1 MIKGDDGDK
10 AVEMLL
16 RDTEQ
21 EIIKIYDEA
30 SKGCYAKLQKH
41 LRAFQRKDAE
51 KRKLLASGE
60 LSQDE
65 YNRWKHGQIMI
76 GQRWQDMVSVLAEDM
91 VNADKLAVSVIN
103 GHIPEAYAVNANYGT
118 YQIEHGLGIDTS
130 FVLYD
135 RHTVERLI
143 RDDPD
148 LYPAPNPEVDIPKD
162 RRWNKRQI
170 NSQVTQAIL
179 QGEPVKTLAKRIF
192 PEIAGKAGEGSTP
205 KKNAIAAMRTA
216 RTAMT
221 GAQNAGR
228 VAAYSRAEELGIQML
243 QEWVSAHDGHT
254 RESHLDVDGEQ
265 VPVGSEFSNEC
276 RFPGDPGGPP
286 EEVYNCFIG
295 ETRIASD
302 SEVVRSYCHKYSGEL
317 IEIKTAG
324 GVRFTCTPNHPIL
337 SCSGWVSANTLNK
350 GDNIL
355 VTRIGNDRS
364 AGRNPYINHVFPRM
378 DAFHKFFYKIGGKR
392 TCALSVNF
400 HGDIPAS
407 NVEVI
412 TQKRFLRKN
421 RNFSVIEGIYK
432 FLLKLSNKSFLS
444 KSAFGKHFWSICL
457 SAFCFVC
464 GFGKSFA
471 FFWRSLFHSQKH
483 GFGTVTDV
491 SVSMI
496 ESAINNASADVESFS
511 EFLDGFSG
519 EISTDNI
526 ISVNRIIS
534 ERCHVYNLQTK
545 NGYYFVNSSISQNA
559 GKGNGKFAIAHNCR
573 CTLIPVL
580 KSLGQIKDENYK
592 PSQRETDISAY
603 KQDKTAHKMSFE
615 EWMAR
620 RNGND

>member
-16 RDTEQ
+16 KQTEQ

-41 LRAFQRKDAE
+41 LRAFERKDAE
-51 KRKLLASGE
+51 KRKLKDAGL
-60 LSQDE
+60 LSEDE

-148 LYPAPNPEVDIPKD
+148 LYPAPNPKVDIPKD
-162 RRWNKRQI
+162 RRWNKKQI

-205 KKNAIAAMRTA
+205 KKNAVAAMRTA

-276 RFPGDPGGPP
+276 RYPGDPGGPP
-286 EEVYNCFIG
+286 EEVYNC
-295 ETRIASD
+295 
-302 SEVVRSYCHKYSGEL
+302 
-317 IEIKTAG
+317 
-324 GVRFTCTPNHPIL
+324 
-337 SCSGWVSANTLNK
+337 
-350 GDNIL
+350 
-355 VTRIGNDRS
+355 
-364 AGRNPYINHVFPRM
+364 
-378 DAFHKFFYKIGGKR
+378 
-392 TCALSVNF
+392 
-400 HGDIPAS
+400 
-407 NVEVI
+407 
-412 TQKRFLRKN
+412 
-421 RNFSVIEGIYK
+421 
-432 FLLKLSNKSFLS
+432 
-444 KSAFGKHFWSICL
+444 
-457 SAFCFVC
+457 
-464 GFGKSFA
+464 
-471 FFWRSLFHSQKH
+471 
-483 GFGTVTDV
+483 
-491 SVSMI
+491 
-496 ESAINNASADVESFS
+496 
-511 EFLDGFSG
+511 
-519 EISTDNI
+519 
-526 ISVNRIIS
+526 
-534 ERCHVYNLQTK
+534 
-545 NGYYFVNSSISQNA
+545 
-559 GKGNGKFAIAHNCR
+559 R
-573 CTLIPVL
+573 CTLVPAL
-580 KSLGQIKDENYK
+580 KSLGQIKDKDYK
-592 PSQRETDISAY
+592 PSEREIDIAAY
-603 KQDKTAHKMSFE
+603 EEDKAAHKMSFT
-615 EWMAR
+615 EWQAKNGKNFTPTKLIGSPKAEVTDSIHDYYLPQAT
-620 RNGND
+620 RNKIPTIEQLHTYNDFKKYIDKKFGVELDTGLEKLKGELADDKIPAVERECQKIITAIHAYRDVFGEKSLSSLKKIYLYDSDLDVPAAYFFNRVGENDPLAGEIHFRDWGNSGRNIFHELGHAFQDSHKGEGEDAVTYAERIIRDTKSEHLSAYAGASSSDYSAEQFSEALGFGFSMGTSEGIDFISILENLVKRKR